1 MREKKRGKALLASP
15 ECQEPL
21 SEEIE
26 EEEDEE
32 PAADHEMTEQAV
44 HVLASFGQLT
54 VAGGR
59 PGSHSDADTDPAR
72 AGSGAD
78 GQRRKLRGARTT
90 GLAAGFHSRLRTCF
104 LNDKGSPLRPSAHSY
119 TAGQRGS
126 SSDADPGQE
135 NLPPIQFAL
144 LNADGAKCWLK
155 RTSGPGAEDA
165 AAPAASSAVPPPS
178 APRGPGAPGVVLQ
191 PRSLLLGGQNAAT
204 DQCLVSAAAAAA
216 AGQNRSQQAGG
227 VCDSPAPKP
236 RPTRR
241 SLSGV
246 QADGH
251 VADSAETLHGK
262 NAHEPCTAATSSN
275 CAAATSTHNL
285 PAHPP
290 PSKPPTPPSQWGR
303 CQPGGSVATYG
314 IAAFGVPAS
323 VQSCFMGAP
332 SAGTA
337 PFVLT
342 GTAGPQHGGWAA
354 SGAASF
360 ATAKASFGS
369 GSSSAA
375 AAAGASAT
383 ESLPAACA
391 RNSCQSG
398 PAGTSSG
405 PSACAASAPVAG
417 GSGCS
422 DTGKALVDSAEE
434 VELRRLTR
442 QPQAQ
447 AHITKEPQQ
456 HQPSGGSW
464 ASSSL
469 LSGSLQS
476 GPTLAPAPAPISAAA
491 AVAFTAFLPG
501 SSASSA
507 PAPTSSA
514 TFFDLAA
521 LAQSSASILCPTL
534 TSGFLAAASCS
545 AAPLRQATASG
556 IASGPA
562 GISSDAPRRAGSRLT
577 PYHPG
582 RHAAIRGCG
591 TADEDADGDR
601 ENEELAASPA
611 TSCELDDVDAAT
623 VPDHRPHSHHHHQ
636 QLMPPASRRQS
647 RLGGK
652 LAHPHQQ
659 PQQLQLASAADGLEL
674 DAEQCTPPA
683 AGTAALGGSGG
694 RNRASDLQQDQQ
706 QGGDVDL
713 AGCCDDE
720 DDGEPWLRTSQ
731 QAPDP
736 DDPSSAGKYS
746 AMLLRRLQAVAAQEE
761 LYGVPGTGLSGCHSG
776 PSFYL
781 ANGDV
786 EPHGYGYALRSGGQ
800 GGPLRSGSSS
810 MEPSPMPRL
819 SVRLRRLR
827 ASPYNLD
834 LGAAGGSGN
843 ASGNGSGLH
852 SYPTPSQLGAR
863 SRSTGVTP
871 GGTSRRLRRRSHLV
885 GSHGR
890 ELDVD
895 ALASGDDV
903 GGSGM
908 DDDDGGLQLVGAG
921 GVVGRRG
928 GRDQLHA
935 ELREDDLRPNP
946 LPDQMYY
953 PPPPR
958 APSHATSSS
967 LQLAGSG
974 YPPLP
979 TGAHGGSLAASFTC
993 GFGGGLAGGLA
1004 GQPPPVPASRRMSG
1018 PGCSGAALTQ
1028 SQQQMLPPVS
1038 ARGLSLPGAGPS
1050 SLAHSLRSQSHS
1062 GEEFLSGL
1070 MDYDDEG
1077 VEYSTPPHT
1086 PLRGISNTHD
1096 TTAAPRMCCDP
1107 EASAAGPT
1115 TAVPPAPAGAAA
1127 VARLLGCGP
1136 GRNSFNGGLGGGVG
1150 GPRASFGVAQVFQSQ
1165 PGGGGVMLHQ
1175 RDLQRLP
1182 GSESPPDTQLQWLQ
1196 GEGGCAVASILGADG
1211 LDSASGFNTLIM
1223 KAANRNDR
1231 ESAERLWQE
1240 MCSCCVAPDI
1250 QTLNALLRC
1259 LSRSAADPDEAH
1271 LLMLDVCSR
1280 GGFSPN
1286 GTSQR
1291 LMEEICFRFEQLQGG
1306 GH

>member
-1 MREKKRGKALLASP
+1 MRTRGRKICRPFSLRCSTPTAPNAGESLSRPYRSP
-15 ECQEPL
+15 
-21 SEEIE
+21 
-26 EEEDEE
+26 
-32 PAADHEMTEQAV
+32 A
-44 HVLASFGQLT
+44 
-54 VAGGR
+54 
-59 PGSHSDADTDPAR
+59 TDCDWEWR
-72 AGSGAD
+72 
-78 GQRRKLRGARTT
+78 
-90 GLAAGFHSRLRTCF
+90 LAALCR
-104 LNDKGSPLRPSAHSY
+104 
-119 TAGQRGS
+119 
-126 SSDADPGQE
+126 
-135 NLPPIQFAL
+135 
-144 LNADGAKCWLK
+144 LK

-216 AGQNRSQQAGG
+216 AGQNRSQQVRVTAERGLGEGTCDSVGGGLACSPFAVTAAVPHELRVSSPTRTGLQAGG

-694 RNRASDLQQDQQ
+694 RNRASGLQQDQQ

-781 ANGDV
+781 VRYCCEAPGSAADALGLSELVACPAPRCSLNCRSQACDFRYHCPVLSVLQANGDV

-1070 MDYDDEG
+1070 MDYD
-1077 VEYSTPPHT
+1077 
-1086 PLRGISNTHD
+1086 
-1096 TTAAPRMCCDP
+1096 
-1107 EASAAGPT
+1107 
-1115 TAVPPAPAGAAA
+1115 GA
-1127 VARLLGCGP
+1127 C
-1136 GRNSFNGGLGGGVG
+1136 
-1150 GPRASFGVAQVFQSQ
+1150 
-1165 PGGGGVMLHQ
+1165 
-1175 RDLQRLP
+1175 
-1182 GSESPPDTQLQWLQ
+1182 
-1196 GEGGCAVASILGADG
+1196 G
-1211 LDSASGFNTLIM
+1211 LDSMVLGFGLVMLLGSWLI
-1223 KAANRNDR
+1223 
-1231 ESAERLWQE
+1231 
-1240 MCSCCVAPDI
+1240 
-1250 QTLNALLRC
+1250 
-1259 LSRSAADPDEAH
+1259 AADCACVRV
-1271 LLMLDVCSR
+1271 LLL
-1280 GGFSPN
+1280 G
-1286 GTSQR
+1286 
-1291 LMEEICFRFEQLQGG
+1291 
-1306 GH
+1306 

>member
-1 MREKKRGKALLASP
+1 
-15 ECQEPL
+15 
-21 SEEIE
+21 
-26 EEEDEE
+26 
-32 PAADHEMTEQAV
+32 MTEQAV

-216 AGQNRSQQAGG
+216 AGQNRSLQAGG

-469 LSGSLQS
+469 LSGSL
-476 GPTLAPAPAPISAAA
+476 
-491 AVAFTAFLPG
+491 
-501 SSASSA
+501 
-507 PAPTSSA
+507 
-514 TFFDLAA
+514 
-521 LAQSSASILCPTL
+521 
-534 TSGFLAAASCS
+534 
-545 AAPLRQATASG
+545 
-556 IASGPA
+556 
-562 GISSDAPRRAGSRLT
+562 
-577 PYHPG
+577 H
-582 RHAAIRGCG
+582 
-591 TADEDADGDR
+591 
-601 ENEELAASPA
+601 
-611 TSCELDDVDAAT
+611 
-623 VPDHRPHSHHHHQ
+623 HHHHQ